1 MTKKIFRS
9 IMAASLCVMFFCAVV
24 FMGSLYNYF
33 VGVQTDQLWNQL
45 SLAAGGVETAGAAY
59 LESVESRGVRLTW
72 IALNGEVL
80 YDGQVDQTDMENHAD
95 REEVQQAL
103 KNGEG
108 TAVRYSETLLEK
120 TVYCAKQLSDGSVLR
135 ISVRSASI
143 GLLAFGMVGP
153 VCIVLIMVLILALLL
168 AKRLSQWIVAPLND
182 LDLDHPLENQS
193 YDEIAP
199 LLRKICQQRSQIDTQ
214 IQQLQQRKDEFDHIT
229 ASMNEGLV
237 LLNQH
242 GMILSI
248 NPAAKQLFQVENA
261 IGQDFLTME
270 RSSQISA
277 AIEKALACGHSE
289 VPMERHGRSYQID
302 ISRICSE
309 GENLGIVMLIFDVTD
324 KMAAERSRREF
335 TANVSHELKTPLTA
349 ILGSSEMIESGMV
362 KPEDLPR
369 FADHIHQEAAR
380 LLVLIEDIIR
390 LSQLDEG
397 VELPKQTVDLAAIAT
412 ESVAQLQ
419 KKAEK
424 SHVTLFLQKETCI
437 LQGVPRLFHEIVY
450 NLTENAIKYNVEG
463 GSVTVSVEKNGVLT
477 VTDTGIG
484 IPPEHQQRV
493 FERFYRVDKS
503 HSKQIGGTGLGLS
516 IVKHAASDLGATVTL
531 QSQVGKGTTVRV
543 SF

>member
-9 IMAASLCVMFFCAVV
+9 IIAASLSAMLVCAVV

-33 VGVQTDQLWNQL
+33 AGVQTDQLWDEL
-45 SLAAGGVETAGAAY
+45 SLAASGVEISGTAY
-59 LESVESRGVRLTW
+59 LERLKEDETRLTW
-72 IALNGEVL
+72 IASDGSVL
-80 YDGQVDQTDMENHAD
+80 YDDQADRETMENHLD
-95 REEVQQAL
+95 RQEVQQAL

-108 TAVRYSETLLEK
+108 TAVRYSKTLLEK
-120 TVYCAKQLSDGSVLR
+120 TVYCAKRLSDGSVLR
-135 ISVRSASI
+135 ISVSTATI
-143 GLLAFGMVGP
+143 GMLVIGMALP
-153 VCIVLIMVLILALLL
+153 ICIVLVLVLVLAVLL
-168 AKRLSQWIVAPLND
+168 AKRLAKRIVAPLND
-182 LDLDHPLENQS
+182 LDLDHPLENQT

-214 IQQLQQRKDEFDHIT
+214 LQQLQQRKDEFDQIT

-237 LLNQH
+237 LLNVQ
-242 GMILSI
+242 GVVLSI
-248 NPAAKQLFQVENA
+248 NPAAKRLFQSENA
-261 IGQDFLTME
+261 VGQDFLAVE
-270 RSSQISA
+270 RSSKIST
-277 AIEKALACGHSE
+277 AIEKALAHGHSE
-289 VPMERHGRSYQID
+289 IPLERHGRSYQID

-309 GENLGIVMLIFDVTD
+309 GETMGMVMLIFDVTD

-335 TANVSHELKTPLTA
+335 SANVSHELKTPLTT

-362 KPEDLPR
+362 KLEDLPR
-369 FADHIHQEAAR
+369 FAGHIHQEAAR
-380 LLVLIEDIIR
+380 LLMLIEDIIR

-397 VELPKQTVDLAAIAT
+397 AELPKQTVDLAAIAT
-412 ESVAQLQ
+412 EAVAQLQ

-424 SHVTLFLQKETCI
+424 SHVTLFLQTETCV
-437 LQGVPRLFHEIVY
+437 LQGVPRLLHEIVY

-477 VTDTGIG
+477 VADTGIG

-516 IVKHAASDLGATVTL
+516 IVKHAASDLGATITL
-531 QSQVGKGTTVRV
+531 QSEEGKGTTVQV